1 MDSITKQIL
10 QKFSTQKVD
19 LANVTELEGNYKIAK
34 GKLSSLENLAARME
48 RDFEKIE
55 DIADKVG
62 VKLNSKTIE
71 AGKFFRDLKNKLK

>member
-19 LANVTELEGNYKIAK
+19 LANVIELEKNYEIAK

-48 RDFEKIE
+48 RDFRKIE

-62 VKLNSKTIE
+62 VNLNSKTIE